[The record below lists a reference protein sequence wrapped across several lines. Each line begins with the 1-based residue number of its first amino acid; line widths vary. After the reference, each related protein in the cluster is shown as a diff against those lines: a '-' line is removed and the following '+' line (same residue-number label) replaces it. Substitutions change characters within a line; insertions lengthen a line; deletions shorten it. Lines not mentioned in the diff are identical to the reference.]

1 MIGSL
6 IANKYISSSIFIIN
20 WFIIWMFVWIWLC
33 LDDDLVKLIYMYV
46 IIDISYYIK
55 NENEKS

>member
-55 NENEKS
+55 NENEQS